1 MHDDVHVDVEVF
13 AMFAKLA
20 TSKNCFFPTLSFALL
35 VFFIYACADTVWAD
49 PVISSLTGSLAHGAR
64 VTITG
69 SNFGA
74 KLSAAPVAWDNLE
87 DGKAD
92 KVATV
97 GSWGDTGYP
106 GGIMAATNTH
116 RRNENSVY
124 SAYCKVPGNG
134 NEYCAFRM
142 HDGSAAKWFI
152 QYWVYVGEN
161 WKWENGNIKIL
172 RLWNSSTCNLR
183 VQAPFNNVD
192 IVVENSDIGHG
203 GYNVGW
209 TPVTSSLK
217 YVDQYYG
224 YGAPK
229 EILPGS
235 LGWNHYRDIIK
246 NGKWHLFQWEYAE
259 GSDSNGV
266 LRWWVDG
273 ALIFDRHDI
282 DTGNRNKYPFIVG
295 WYMSNSND
303 GNGDLYFDD
312 VYVDKTWSRVELG
325 DANSYNLCH
334 IREIQIP
341 TAWSD
346 DSITVTVN
354 QGSFKKGD
362 TAYLF
367 VVDANGNVSNG
378 YPITIGGGNGTPSD
392 NPPSVSITNPTSG
405 DTYSTSEGTISIS
418 GNASDDNGISS
429 ITWSNNRGGSG
440 SAVNSSG
447 DWSDWSIS
455 GINLQEGEN
464 VITVTATDTNNQTAT
479 DTITVNYAAGGGEQM
494 WSATSQTGDSQWKD
508 SSVTYCVRL
517 LIKGSNIPTS
527 GNQVRLAFQ
536 GRSSGS
542 YSIHNVSIAE
552 RDTNAPE
559 GDVIDS
565 TWTRVTFD
573 GKAWNS
579 QTTVAAGSEKI
590 SDPVYINF
598 KPGSDYY
605 VTFKIDTPS
614 VYLNPPSDYRELY
627 FYNEDHSTDID
638 WSGNG
643 HSTTQDYH
651 ALSKIYVIGN
661 SSDTTPPGDVTDFN
675 AEPGPGK
682 VTLSWTNPSDSDFA
696 GVMIRYRTDGTFPQ
710 NYTDG
715 MAVPNGNNGRIAG
728 QPNVQGSYVHSGLDS
743 NLTYYYS
750 IFTYDTTGNYSHT
763 AHASATPLPVGGSN
777 QSPAISGFSAAPNPA
792 NNPHK
797 KITFTV
803 TANDSDGD
811 PLSYK
816 INFGDGTSSS
826 SGSTVTHAYNTKGT
840 YNVTATV
847 SDNHGHSVSKTLQ
860 VVVND
865 NKPVKVTGVQ
875 AK

>member
-1 MHDDVHVDVEVF
+1 MLADRRISLQKKIFIPMVFIIFAWASTAWTANLIYRIDFESDGWESKFAGEWRNYSKRVTTNPHGGQYSLRGNLMEGRIDPITGLPGNNSPKLDIVISDKTPHGVFIRYWRRFDDANWSGSESGHGKNDYLVD
-13 AMFAKLA
+13 
-20 TSKNCFFPTLSFALL
+20 
-35 VFFIYACADTVWAD
+35 DTVGTGAYFTAMRWETGLFKVQGNGGYPQEWDQKHWGGLYAALKSPEPSAYRGNAD
-49 PVISSLTGSLAHGAR
+49 GQWHKFEFYINYDEHFMQVWVDGQRLEATGNSVGYIMDGKVPLYPDFH
-64 VTITG
+64 
-69 SNFGA
+69 
-74 KLSAAPVAWDNLE
+74 LSAL
-87 DGKAD
+87 G
-92 KVATV
+92 
-97 GSWGDTGYP
+97 
-106 GGIMAATNTH
+106 
-116 RRNENSVY
+116 
-124 SAYCKVPGNG
+124 
-134 NEYCAFRM
+134 FL
-142 HDGSAAKWFI
+142 
-152 QYWVYVGEN
+152 YVHEA
-161 WKWENGNIKIL
+161 
-172 RLWNSSTCNLR
+172 
-183 VQAPFNNVD
+183 Q
-192 IVVENSDIGHG
+192 VENSSDRTGYACGWQIDDIEVWDGLPDDMQG
-203 GYNVGW
+203 GE
-209 TPVTSSLK
+209 S
-217 YVDQYYG
+217 
-224 YGAPK
+224 
-229 EILPGS
+229 PG
-235 LGWNHYRDIIK
+235 
-246 NGKWHLFQWEYAE
+246 
-259 GSDSNGV
+259 
-266 LRWWVDG
+266 
-273 ALIFDRHDI
+273 
-282 DTGNRNKYPFIVG
+282 
-295 WYMSNSND
+295 
-303 GNGDLYFDD
+303 
-312 VYVDKTWSRVELG
+312 
-325 DANSYNLCH
+325 
-334 IREIQIP
+334 
-341 TAWSD
+341 
-346 DSITVTVN
+346 
-354 QGSFKKGD
+354 
-362 TAYLF
+362 
-367 VVDANGNVSNG
+367 
-378 YPITIGGGNGTPSD
+378 D

-405 DTYSTSEGTISIS
+405 DSYSTSEGSISIS

-464 VITVTATDTNNQTAT
+464 VITVIATDTNNQTAT
-479 DTITVNYAAGGGEQM
+479 DTINVNYVAGSGEQM

-579 QTTVAAGSEKI
+579 ETTVAAGSEKI

-675 AEPGPGK
+675 ADPGPGK

-696 GVMIRYRTDGTFPQ
+696 GVMIRYKTDGTFPQ

-728 QPNVQGSYVHSGLDS
+728 QPNAQGSYVHSGLDS

-777 QSPAISGFSAAPNPA
+777 QAPAISGFSAAPNPA

-803 TANDSDGD
+803 TASDSDGD